1 MIELAQ
7 QILTGG
13 GLLYCIAGA
22 FFALIIGAF
31 SIDGGVFAF
40 NLPGLVLPMVV
51 VGVISLI
58 LCYGYSLDASAQAKE
73 LPFE

>member
-22 FFALIIGAF
+22 FFALII
-31 SIDGGVFAF
+31 GGVFAF